1 MRTRKKICTMLFF
14 AGLAVGSPWTPSPA
28 TAQEL
33 LHESLQDPLLLADNQ
48 SQAQQSAQSQSS
60 AQRQQA
66 QPTGSPAATQAP
78 AAKQPQPGQ
87 AQAGSSTKEQKNI
100 QHEQETGTSKD
111 RLFWTMPNFLTMEN
125 AENIPP
131 LTSGDKFKVVGRSL
145 IDPSEFV
152 LIGFVAG
159 LGQASNSNPSYGQG
173 AQGYGKRY
181 ATAYADNAIEN
192 FMASA
197 ALPSLLHQDP
207 RYYQLGH
214 GGFLRRTG
222 HAISRVVMTRSDSGQ
237 SQFNYSEVFGA
248 GMAAAISTYSYHPES
263 ERGVGT
269 VISVWGTQI
278 GWDVGTYMLKEFWP
292 DLRRKHHRN
301 QQDNR

>member
-1 MRTRKKICTMLFF
+1 MLFF

-100 QHEQETGTSKD
+100 QHEQETGTSQD

-125 AENIPP
+125 TENIPP

-192 FMASA
+192 FIASA
-197 ALPSLLHQDP
+197 VLPSLLHQDP

-222 HAISRVVMTRSDSGQ
+222 HALSRVVMTRSDSGR

>member
-125 AENIPP
+125 TENIPP

-159 LGQASNSNPSYGQG
+159 LGQASDSNPSYGQG

-197 ALPSLLHQDP
+197 VLPSLLHQDP

-222 HAISRVVMTRSDSGQ
+222 HALSRVVMTRSDSGR

-301 QQDNR
+301 QQDNP

>member
-1 MRTRKKICTMLFF
+1 MLFF

-100 QHEQETGTSKD
+100 QHEQETGTSQD

-125 AENIPP
+125 TENIPP

-197 ALPSLLHQDP
+197 VLPSLLHQDP

-222 HAISRVVMTRSDSGQ
+222 HALSRVVMTRSDSGR

-301 QQDNR
+301 QQDNP

>member
-125 AENIPP
+125 TENIPP

-197 ALPSLLHQDP
+197 VLPSLLHQDP

-222 HAISRVVMTRSDSGQ
+222 HALSRVVMTRSDSGR

-301 QQDNR
+301 QQDNP

>member
-1 MRTRKKICTMLFF
+1 MRTRKRIRTMLFF

-33 LHESLQDPLLLADNQ
+33 LQESLADPLLLADNQ
-48 SQAQQSAQSQSS
+48 SQQSAQSS

-125 AENIPP
+125 TESIPP

-173 AQGYGKRY
+173 SQGYGKRY

-192 FMASA
+192 FIASA

-222 HAISRVVMTRSDSGQ
+222 HAISRVVMTRSDSGR

-301 QQDNR
+301 QQDNP

>member
-125 AENIPP
+125 TENIPP

-222 HAISRVVMTRSDSGQ
+222 HAISRVVITRSDSGR

-301 QQDNR
+301 QQDNP

>member
-125 AENIPP
+125 TESIPP

-197 ALPSLLHQDP
+197 VLPSLLHQDP

-222 HAISRVVMTRSDSGQ
+222 HALSRVVMTRSDSGR

-301 QQDNR
+301 QQDNP